1 MCTET
6 VSVTHVPNK
15 AVREHY
21 QLTQVVLRTT
31 GEVLMESVRQKRR
44 VCLCRQSNA
53 SGVDTSD
60 AVTSGCP
67 RNTIAVKIYY
77 PACRLSGAKTDKLL
91 KNELSSKGR
100 EGKRG
105 HAGVYNRNTG
115 AKVVNQTPKYG
126 RVFATERKKNT
137 TRLSLVDLIVI
148 ICVISSVNGII
159 NGKFIY
165 EYTLC

>member
-1 MCTET
+1 
-6 VSVTHVPNK
+6 
-15 AVREHY
+15 
-21 QLTQVVLRTT
+21 
-31 GEVLMESVRQKRR
+31 MESVRQKRR

-60 AVTSGCP
+60 AVASGCP

-77 PACRLSGAKTDKLL
+77 PACRLSGAKTNKLL

-126 RVFATERKKNT
+126 RVFTTERKEKYY
-137 TRLSLVDLIVI
+137 SPVLVDLIVI
-148 ICVISSVNGII
+148 ICAIMSSLNGII
-159 NGKFIY
+159 NCKFMY